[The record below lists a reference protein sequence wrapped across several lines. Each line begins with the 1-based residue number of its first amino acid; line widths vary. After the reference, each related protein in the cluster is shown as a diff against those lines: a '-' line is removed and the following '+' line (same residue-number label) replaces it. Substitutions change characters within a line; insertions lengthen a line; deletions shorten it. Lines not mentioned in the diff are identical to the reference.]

1 MAAGQS
7 FLPDALHA
15 TAHCTT
21 GCVIGEVAG
30 LAIGV
35 TIGLGAW
42 LSMGLATLLAFV
54 AGLSLATFPL
64 ARRRGIAPA
73 AAFRMIWLGE
83 AASIAAM
90 EVAMNAAD
98 YSLGGAQVASIA
110 EPRFWWALALAVPP
124 GFAAALP
131 VNWLMI
137 RRGSGHRHH

>member
-42 LSMGLATLLAFV
+42 LSMGLATLLACV
-54 AGLSLATFPL
+54 AGLSL
-64 ARRRGIAPA
+64 
-73 AAFRMIWLGE
+73 
-83 AASIAAM
+83 ASIAAM